1 MDSVKF
7 SEDAKQE
14 DGGPKLV
21 LKKTRGPLTAS
32 LTDEEK
38 LQRLADYAQKR
49 RDYVKRYY
57 QENAAYRAASKERA
71 RVFSRNYYHTNQDYK
86 KRTIERSKLVSKL
99 HTINRKEAQIEH
111 LNLSE
116 EDDNSH

>member
-7 SEDAKQE
+7 SDDVKQE
-14 DGGPKLV
+14 DGGPQLIV
-21 LKKTRGPLTAS
+21 KKTRGPLTKN

-57 QENAAYRAASKERA
+57 QENAAYRAAQKERA

-86 KRTIERSKLVSKL
+86 QRTIQRSKESSKKKYSK
-99 HTINRKEAQIEH
+99 IF
-111 LNLSE
+111 SE
-116 EDDNSH
+116 SEKTNNDTN